1 MSESEFL
8 LSEKSSGEVHRT
20 HFISQT
26 VKNSELNILWK
37 EYIFKSF
44 MLIGYKKLFSLSD

>member
-8 LSEKSSGEVHRT
+8 LSEKSSGEVHHT

-26 VKNSELNILWK
+26 VKNSELNILWT
-37 EYIFKSF
+37 ESDHSCLLA
-44 MLIGYKKLFSLSD
+44 MRKLFSLGD